1 MSDENKQKLATG
13 QNPSTTSGWQTDILK
28 FVADQVQKIHEANRE
43 QVKDLGNMKE
53 DERHEIWAVFFRRNP
68 LGVTIAMWKP
78 VSSVVDFDAIIH
90 PPTSSSDQ
98 TKAKLQLWH
107 DYVLQCWTLTAEN
120 SFLFLILAKSKSEAI
135 AELKRKTETEYT
147 VWKKMSFDPRV
158 VVPSIEDVP
167 VAAIATRNKRRKT
180 R

>member
-68 LGVTIAMWKP
+68 LGVAIAMWKP
-78 VSSVVDFDAIIH
+78 
-90 PPTSSSDQ
+90 